1 MEKQEKYEYEIINT
15 KILHTIDLG
24 RIIKKRRKELGYT
37 QVELAMMCNCS
48 PRYIGDLENG
58 TAGGTLKKLLKTC
71 KLIGIDLYARPRG
84 ENHVA

>member
-1 MEKQEKYEYEIINT
+1 MEKQEKYEYAIINT

-71 KLIGIDLYARPRG
+71 HALGLDIFVNKRG
-84 ENHVA
+84 GWDED